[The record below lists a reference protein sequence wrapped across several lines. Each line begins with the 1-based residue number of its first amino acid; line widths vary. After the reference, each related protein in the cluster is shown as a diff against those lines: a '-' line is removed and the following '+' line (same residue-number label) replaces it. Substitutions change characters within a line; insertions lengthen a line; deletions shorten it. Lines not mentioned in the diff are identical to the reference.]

1 MPTLTIR
8 NLSPRVVTS
17 LKALARRNGRSM
29 EQEVRGLLEERAA
42 ERESVLAQIEASWT
56 RQRRRPT
63 AKQVDRWIEAGRK

>member
-1 MPTLTIR
+1 
-8 NLSPRVVTS
+8 
-17 LKALARRNGRSM
+17 M